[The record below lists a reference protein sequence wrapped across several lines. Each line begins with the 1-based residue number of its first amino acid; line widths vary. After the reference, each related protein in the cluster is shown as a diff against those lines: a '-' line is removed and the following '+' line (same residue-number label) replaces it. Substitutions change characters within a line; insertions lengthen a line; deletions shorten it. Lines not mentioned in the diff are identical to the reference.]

1 MWEAA
6 GFYSGAS
13 HHEAA
18 TPRSRS
24 SSTSHPRAG
33 LGHRRS
39 NARHYALTD
48 GDRRGHP
55 RHSQRDPRTRRRPD
69 ARCERQRGLR
79 PDGQSVSDPKESFH
93 SVKPSE
99 FDPSGTHLVQAAWL
113 HGIGCPTD
121 ATTTAPTS
129 SFTDPACPTGDP
141 RDQRNQGLLLVKT
154 GPTENN
160 AAGIAELKK
169 VRGIT
174 LTDLGYDIRKSG
186 GSGASPLGSHC
197 GAGAPRFDV
206 ITTDGLVHFIGCNSP
221 PAVVAGASSGW
232 VRLRWDPATAFP
244 PVSET
249 VQRIL
254 IVFDEGQ
261 DPSGGPD
268 SFGAAILDNIDVNG
282 VLVGR
287 GATDAD

>member
-1 MWEAA
+1 MKQPLPAAAAAALLTLALAWAIGAQTLGTTPSPMATVEATLA
-6 GFYSGAS
+6 ILDAIP
-13 HHEAA
+13 APA
-18 TPRSRS
+18 
-24 SSTSHPRAG
+24 
-33 LGHRRS
+33 
-39 NARHYALTD
+39 D
-48 GDRRGHP
+48 
-55 RHSQRDPRTRRRPD
+55 DPMLD
-69 ARCERQRGLR
+69 ANGNVVYD
-79 PDGQSVSDPKESFH
+79 PIGNPVSDPKESFH

-160 AAGIAELKK
+160 AAAVAELKK
-169 VRGIT
+169 VKGIT
-174 LTDLGYDIRKSG
+174 VTELGYDIRKSG

-221 PAVVAGASSGW
+221 PALIAGASDGW

-244 PVSET
+244 PVTST

>member
-1 MWEAA
+1 M
-6 GFYSGAS
+6 
-13 HHEAA
+13 
-18 TPRSRS
+18 
-24 SSTSHPRAG
+24 
-33 LGHRRS
+33 
-39 NARHYALTD
+39 
-48 GDRRGHP
+48 
-55 RHSQRDPRTRRRPD
+55 
-69 ARCERQRGLR
+69 
-79 PDGQSVSDPKESFH
+79 
-93 SVKPSE
+93 
-99 FDPSGTHLVQAAWL
+99 QAAWL

-160 AAGIAELKK
+160 AAAVAELKK

-174 LTDLGYDIRKSG
+174 LTELGYDIRKSG

-221 PAVVAGASSGW
+221 PAMVAGASSGW